1 MTLLEMWLRLAAV
14 KGVNGA
20 KAYAALA
27 QMTLC
32 EVSDTRT
39 AVLGILTPAQ
49 RQRFHRYPQNH
60 VTSALRWMDDPQ
72 HHFVPYDH
80 PHYPALLKD
89 IACPPPALFVKGSL
103 SCLDATQLAMV
114 GSRKATLYGEQWGE
128 HFAATLTACGI
139 TITSGLAF
147 GIDAVCHRAALDA
160 HGQTLA
166 VLGSGLQNLYPAA
179 HRQLAERIVQE
190 GGALVSEFELNAA
203 PLAMHFPYRNRIIS
217 GLSRGVLVVEAAARS
232 GSLITARY
240 ALEQGKDIYALP
252 GPLGNHGCAG
262 THWLIQQGA
271 YLVTQPKEII
281 EQLSGGLT
289 WLPLA
294 TKQIISASDDEVK
307 LPFADV
313 LANVGDEVTP
323 VDVVAERAGQPV
335 PEIVVKLLEL
345 ELAGWIAVV
354 PGGYVRLR
362 RAGHVRRTN
371 VLV

>member
-20 KAYAALA
+20 KVYAILA
-27 QMTLC
+27 QMALC
-32 EVSDTRT
+32 DELDSRT
-39 AVLGILTPAQ
+39 PVLDLLSPAQ
-49 RQRFHRYPQNH
+49 RQRFHRYPQH
-60 VTSALRWMDDPQ
+60 HIESTLRWLDDPQ
-72 HHFVPYDH
+72 HYFVPYDH
-80 PHYPALLKD
+80 PRYPALLKQ
-89 IACPPPALFVKGSL
+89 IACPPPALFVNGSL
-103 SCLDATQLAMV
+103 ACLDTTQLAMV
-114 GSRKATLYGEQWGE
+114 GSRKATRYGEQWGH
-128 HFAATLTACGI
+128 HFAATLAQCGV
-139 TITSGLAF
+139 TITSGLAL
-147 GIDAVCHRAALDA
+147 GIDGVCHRAALDA

-166 VLGSGLQNLYPAA
+166 VLGSGLQNIYPPS
-179 HRQLAERIVQE
+179 HRQLAERIVRE

-203 PLAMHFPYRNRIIS
+203 PLATNFPYRNRIIS

-240 ALEQGKDIYALP
+240 ALDQGKDIYALP

-281 EQLSGGLT
+281 EQLGGGLT

-294 TKQIISASDDEVK
+294 AEEIISASDDEVE

-313 LANVGDEVTP
+313 LDNVGDEVTP